1 MAAYLKF
8 YALERPPFGEASGS
22 GLVLGTKA
30 LREAFETIRS
40 GLDEGASR
48 ICVSGG
54 AGLGKTSLARALPK
68 LLDEPAHVALVL
80 DPSVP
85 WDALRD
91 PIARQWGLAETGL
104 ARSRL
109 LEASREGRR
118 LVLVVD
124 QAETASEEFLDHLD
138 VLLCYRSEQERSL
151 VQSILLANLE
161 TRDGQQPSPLIWWLD
176 RIHTLQLEFAPLPRD
191 GVAPYIERHLKRAG
205 WQGGALFT
213 LAATHAIH
221 EITGGIP
228 GQVGKLC
235 ERLLAEAAPCDLLE
249 IDADFVHAA
258 CEAHEGPSR
267 PFRSEE
273 PPWTL
278 DLDAEDPAS
287 LVGPDSLDPPDS
299 LHQEDDAWA
308 EDSSSRPAPAS
319 VPRWRPIEPPTETVV
334 SIDDFLAPAD
344 RAPETPTHGLS
355 TALHAWTRPRPR
367 ARFAAAIALAL
378 AIGLSWLWAGSSGE
392 EASRTRSVEV
402 KPPDPESNR
411 PRVLARLRGP
421 VVVDPSSEQTAA
433 PTSTEAP

>member
-8 YALERPPFGEASGS
+8 YALERPPFGEGSGS

-54 AGLGKTSLARALPK
+54 AGLGKTSLARALPR
-68 LLDEPAHVALVL
+68 LLGEQARVALVL

-85 WDALRD
+85 WDSLRD
-91 PIARQWGLAETGL
+91 PIARQWGLARTGL

-109 LEASREGRR
+109 LEASRKSR

-124 QAETASEEFLDHLD
+124 RAETASEEFLDHLD
-138 VLLCYRSEQERSL
+138 VLLCYRNENEHSL
-151 VQSILLANLE
+151 VQSVLLANLE
-161 TRDGQQPSPLIWWLD
+161 TRDRREPAPLIWWLD

-191 GVAPYIERHLKRAG
+191 GVAPYIEKHLKRAG

-213 LAATHAIH
+213 REAAHAIH

-228 GQVGKLC
+228 GEVGRLC

-258 CEAHEGPSR
+258 CEAADDQDPTPPRE
-267 PFRSEE
+267 SEE
-273 PPWTL
+273 PWTL
-278 DLDAEDPAS
+278 DLDAEEAAS
-287 LVGPDSLDPPDS
+287 LVGPGALR
-299 LHQEDDAWA
+299 QADDAWDA
-308 EDSSSRPAPAS
+308 DFPSHPDAAPL
-319 VPRWRPIEPPTETVV
+319 PHWRPVEERPETVV
-334 SIDDFLAPAD
+334 SIDDFLAAPAP
-344 RAPETPTHGLS
+344 ASEWAGLP
-355 TALHAWTRPRPR
+355 AWRRPRQL
-367 ARFAAAIALAL
+367 ALLAAAAAL
-378 AIGLSWLWAGSSGE
+378 AIAIGWSWMWSGSSDGAEGE
-392 EASRTRSVEV
+392 GNVERRVEATAA
-402 KPPDPESNR
+402 DPGSPR

-421 VVVDPSSEQTAA
+421 VVANSSAESAEQASP
-433 PTSTEAP
+433 PTNAEAP

>member
-54 AGLGKTSLARALPK
+54 AGLGKTSLARALPR
-68 LLDEPAHVALVL
+68 LLGEQARVALVL
-80 DPSVP
+80 DPTVP
-85 WDALRD
+85 WNSLRD
-91 PIARQWGLAETGL
+91 PIARQWGLAKTGL

-109 LEASREGRR
+109 LEASRKRR
-118 LVLVVD
+118 LVLVID

-151 VQSILLANLE
+151 VQSVLLANLE
-161 TRDGQQPSPLIWWLD
+161 TRDRQQPAPLIWWLD

-213 LAATHAIH
+213 LGATHAIH

-228 GQVGKLC
+228 GEVGKLC

-258 CEAHEGPSR
+258 CEVDEGPQ
-267 PFRSEE
+267 PLAEGAE
-273 PPWTL
+273 PWTL
-278 DLDAEDPAS
+278 EISEEEAAS
-287 LVGPDSLDPPDS
+287 LVGPGALRDD
-299 LHQEDDAWA
+299 QEDDAWDA
-308 EDSSSRPAPAS
+308 DFPSRPDEAFPPS
-319 VPRWRPIEPPTETVV
+319 WRPVEEQPETVV
-334 SIDDFLAPAD
+334 SIDEFLAAPSVTSETTESGL
-344 RAPETPTHGLS
+344 RAWRRPGRM
-355 TALHAWTRPRPR
+355 ALL
-367 ARFAAAIALAL
+367 AAAAALAMT
-378 AIGLSWLWAGSSGE
+378 IGLSWLWAGSGGVAEVGE
-392 EASRTRSVEV
+392 RGAEV
-402 KPPDPESNR
+402 KAPDPGSSR

-421 VVVDPSSEQTAA
+421 VVVDASSGEAA
-433 PTSTEAP
+433 PPTDSEAP

>member
-8 YALERPPFGEASGS
+8 YALERPPFGEGSGS

-40 GLDEGASR
+40 SLDEGASR

-54 AGLGKTSLARALPK
+54 AGLGKTSLARALPR
-68 LLDEPAHVALVL
+68 LLGEQARVALVL

-85 WDALRD
+85 WDSLRD
-91 PIARQWGLAETGL
+91 PIARQWGLARTGL

-109 LEASREGRR
+109 LAASRKRR

-138 VLLCYRSEQERSL
+138 VLLCYRSEDERSL
-151 VQSILLANLE
+151 VQSVLLANLE
-161 TRDGQQPSPLIWWLD
+161 TRDRREPAPLIWWLD

-191 GVAPYIERHLKRAG
+191 GVGPYIEKHLKRAG

-213 LAATHAIH
+213 RGAAQAIH

-228 GQVGKLC
+228 GEVGRLC

-258 CEAHEGPSR
+258 CEAADDPDPTPPGE
-267 PFRSEE
+267 SEE
-273 PPWTL
+273 PWTL
-278 DLDAEDPAS
+278 DLDAEEAAS
-287 LVGPDSLDPPDS
+287 LVGPGALRQAD
-299 LHQEDDAWA
+299 DDAWDA
-308 EDSSSRPAPAS
+308 DFPSRPDMATL
-319 VPRWRPIEPPTETVV
+319 PRWQPVEERPETVV
-334 SIDDFLAPAD
+334 SIDDSLAAPALSS
-344 RAPETPTHGLS
+344 ETPAGGLPV
-355 TALHAWTRPRPR
+355 WRRPRQL
-367 ARFAAAIALAL
+367 ALLAAAAAF
-378 AIGLSWLWAGSSGE
+378 AITIGWSWLWTGSSGMAE
-392 EASRTRSVEV
+392 GDGVVEQRGEATTA
-402 KPPDPESNR
+402 DPGARR

-421 VVVDPSSEQTAA
+421 VVVDASPESSEQTSTPTDAQA
-433 PTSTEAP
+433 P

>member
-48 ICVSGG
+48 ICVGGG

-68 LLDEPAHVALVL
+68 LLGEQTRVALVL

-85 WDALRD
+85 WDSLRD
-91 PIARQWGLAETGL
+91 PIARQWGLAKTGL

-109 LEASREGRR
+109 LEASRKRR
-118 LVLVVD
+118 LVLVID
-124 QAETASEEFLDHLD
+124 QAETASEAFLDHLD
-138 VLLCYRSEQERSL
+138 VLLCYRSEDERSL
-151 VQSILLANLE
+151 VQSVLLANLE
-161 TRDGQQPSPLIWWLD
+161 TRDRQQPAPLIWWLD
-176 RIHTLQLEFAPLPRD
+176 RIHTLQLEFAPLPRE

-213 LAATHAIH
+213 RAAAHAIH

-228 GQVGKLC
+228 GEVGKLC

-258 CEAHEGPSR
+258 CEVDEGPSR
-267 PFRSEE
+267 PHQGEE
-273 PPWTL
+273 QPWTL
-278 DLDAEDPAS
+278 DLDAEEAAS
-287 LVGPDSLDPPDS
+287 LVRPGSPSHDG
-299 LHQEDDAWA
+299 DAWD
-308 EDSSSRPAPAS
+308 EDLPSRPEPEP
-319 VPRWRPIEPPTETVV
+319 VPRWRPIEQPPETVV
-334 SIDDFLAPAD
+334 SIDDFLAPPD
-344 RAPETPTHGLS
+344 PTPETPENGLP
-355 TALHAWTRPRPR
+355 TALRGWPRPR
-367 ARFAAAIALAL
+367 RLALFAAAIAVAIT
-378 AIGLSWLWAGSSGE
+378 IGLSWLGIGSSGVE
-392 EASRTRSVEV
+392 GARTRSAEA
-402 KPPDPESNR
+402 KAPDPASNR

-421 VVVDPSSEQTAA
+421 VVVDSSSEQAAA
-433 PTSTEAP
+433 PTGTETP